1 LLTSLEYYK
10 RKHDANAGEAKES
23 LPLDE
28 AIIKS
33 VNSLLLSKHRYK
45 SMTPANVAEAVTKAI
60 FNYNFANGIAFDSII
75 SYAKKWIQ
83 RNLFTPEQILKQMDL
98 HGGTLNYEGITIL
111 NKIEPSYYN
120 GDKQRYR
127 DRLLCTPACLKR
139 VAKHLESAGSTLCP
153 FHSYMTPFGEAIE
166 FDYAKAMRLIIDA
179 FGLSDVGRERA
190 IYVTAISAILEP
202 E

>member
-1 LLTSLEYYK
+1 
-10 RKHDANAGEAKES
+10 
-23 LPLDE
+23 
-28 AIIKS
+28 
-33 VNSLLLSKHRYK
+33 
-45 SMTPANVAEAVTKAI
+45 
-60 FNYNFANGIAFDSII
+60 
-75 SYAKKWIQ
+75 
-83 RNLFTPEQILKQMDL
+83 MDL
-98 HGGTLNYEGITIL
+98 HGGTSNYEGITIL

-153 FHSYMTPFGEAIE
+153 FRSYMTPFGEAIE
-166 FDYAKAMRLIIDA
+166 FDYAKTMQLIIDA